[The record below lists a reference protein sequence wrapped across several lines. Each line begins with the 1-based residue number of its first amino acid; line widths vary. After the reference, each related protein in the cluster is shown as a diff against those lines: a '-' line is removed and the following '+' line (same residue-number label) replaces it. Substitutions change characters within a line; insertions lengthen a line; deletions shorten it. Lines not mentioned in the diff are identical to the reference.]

1 MKILI
6 IGDSCRDVFVYCDA
20 IRLAPDVPV
29 PVLNIV
35 NEIENPGMA
44 KNVHRNIISLGANCD
59 ILTNSNWYNIT
70 KTRYI
75 HNKSNHSFFR
85 VDSRYEIDRIDV
97 NKIDFNYDLIAISDY
112 DKGFLKKEDIE
123 YISKKNNNIF
133 IDTKK
138 ILGDWIKNVSFI
150 KINNYEY
157 SRSIEYIKKNKD
169 VDDKIINTMAEQGCF
184 YRGKNYP
191 VKKVE
196 VKDASGA
203 GDTFFAA
210 LVFEYSKN
218 NIIEDAIRFANDCAS
233 KIVQHKG
240 VGVI

>member
-6 IGDSCRDVFVYCDA
+6 IGDSCRDVFVYCEA

-75 HNKSNHSFFR
+75 HDKSNHSFFR
-85 VDSRYEIDRIDV
+85 VDSKCEIDRIDLK
-97 NKIDFNYDLIAISDY
+97 KIDFDYDIIAISDY

-184 YRGKNYP
+184 
-191 VKKVE
+191 
-196 VKDASGA
+196 
-203 GDTFFAA
+203 
-210 LVFEYSKN
+210 
-218 NIIEDAIRFANDCAS
+218 
-233 KIVQHKG
+233 
-240 VGVI
+240 